1 MADYVRSVHFDKLN
15 RTVCACNGKIGI
27 LMSFPDGPVTD
38 AFFPPLITAHLAK
51 HKQGDPAIANAL
63 ALFTLTKRL
72 NVIVGPDPA
81 YNTDPGYPRL
91 GMTLAPGPQYGIVPW
106 DGGLEFP
113 PDRMA
118 TLAEFI
124 DKYAAGRSPW
134 MTFDNKTAPRVKPA
148 LMHIVVPLDPA
159 TTANA
164 VVFMLPDPE
173 PKTVTG
179 EGQQTNTSPIFSRPM
194 KRNTALSILPAKSFA
209 TEILRRMYLSDTY
222 PTVLRFP
229 QPFLTE
235 MAA

>member
-1 MADYVRSVHFDKLN
+1 MLKKTNDPWCSPKGANKLKEFAKDIASFCKPSGASHFGKMADYVRSVHFDKLN

-27 LMSFPDGPVTD
+27 LLSFPDGPVTD

-106 DGGLEFP
+106 DGGLDFP

-173 PKTVTG
+173 PKTVT
-179 EGQQTNTSPIFSRPM
+179 EETV
-194 KRNTALSILPAKSFA
+194 TAAKNVIGKF
-209 TEILRRMYLSDTY
+209 
-222 PTVLRFP
+222 F
-229 QPFLTE
+229 
-235 MAA
+235 